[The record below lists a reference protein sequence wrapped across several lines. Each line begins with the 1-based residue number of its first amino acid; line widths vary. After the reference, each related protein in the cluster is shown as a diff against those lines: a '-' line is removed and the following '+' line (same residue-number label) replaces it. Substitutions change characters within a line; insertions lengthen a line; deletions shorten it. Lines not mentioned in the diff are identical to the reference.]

1 MENQRRKEWLESM
14 LRIVSPVFDALEKE
28 ELHKT
33 MPLNFHKERSEYAPL
48 EAFGRSMLGLA
59 PWLEAEGLE
68 EEEEKLQAVWRK
80 KALRCLEA
88 ATDPESADFM
98 NFTTGGAA
106 PCGYGIPLPCP
117 CACAETAD
125 GKPYGTGAA

>member
-33 MPLNFHKERSEYAPL
+33 MPLDFHEERSEYAPL

-68 EEEEKLQAVWRK
+68 EEEEKLQA
-80 KALRCLEA
+80 CLLY
-88 ATDPESADFM
+88 TSQVFSADR
-98 NFTTGGAA
+98 
-106 PCGYGIPLPCP
+106 L
-117 CACAETAD
+117 
-125 GKPYGTGAA
+125 